1 MKILIAYISKSGITE
16 QCAHDL
22 GALFSM
28 HEVTYANL
36 AKTEPTPE
44 GFDLIAIGAPVRYGK
59 IHKKAI
65 QFVKSNADT
74 LKAMRFGLFMCC
86 GFPDAAEDCFAR
98 SYPADILN
106 TSLSNMSFGGEMRPE
121 KVKGF
126 EKFIVKLS
134 LHNIRENNRNE
145 DRDRDIPIPALLP
158 ENIRL
163 FADAL
168 RDS

>member
-1 MKILIAYISKSGITE
+1 MKILIAYISKFGTTK

-28 HEVTYANL
+28 HEVTYADL
-36 AKTEPTPE
+36 AENEPDLTK
-44 GFDLIAIGAPVRYGK
+44 FDLVAIGAPVRYGK
-59 IHKKAI
+59 IHKRAI
-65 QFVKSNADT
+65 QFVTQNADT
-74 LKAMRFGLFMCC
+74 LTRFGLFMCC
-86 GFPDAAEDCFAR
+86 GFPDAAEDCFRR

-106 TSLSNMSFGGEMRPE
+106 ASLANMSFGGEMRPE

-126 EKFIVKLS
+126 EKFVVKLV
-134 LHNIRENNRNE
+134 LHNIRANNRNE
-145 DRDRDIPIPALLP
+145 DRDRDIPFPALVP

-168 RDS
+168 RGN